1 MLTSANV
8 WYAAA
13 PQYLLLPAAALFV
26 TVLALT
32 VLGDGIRTA
41 LDPRAASRLRVGTGR
56 RREKRAAKTDD
67 GLREPRER
75 RKPGKEEAI

>member
-8 WYAAA
+8 WYQAA
-13 PQYLLLPAAALFV
+13 PQYLLLPAGALFV

-32 VLGDGIRTA
+32 VLGDGVRTA

-56 RREKRAAKTDD
+56 RREAK
-67 GLREPRER
+67 
-75 RKPGKEEAI
+75 A